1 MDYTQISII
10 KRDGKTEPFSLDK
23 IVRAI
28 TKAFRAGGITDEGQ
42 AVEQIASD
50 VAAAITKAEISVE
63 EIQDMVEERLMKRN
77 PSIAKRYIIYREWR
91 NVERDRRSSI
101 KSVMD
106 GIVTVE
112 KNDINLSNAN
122 MSSHTPAGQMMT
134 FASEITKD
142 YALKYLVGVRHGRAH
157 RDGDIHIHD
166 LDYYPTKTTTCI
178 QYDLGDIYERGFSTK
193 NGSVRTPQSI
203 QSYAT
208 LATIVFQTNQNEQHG
223 GQAIPAF
230 DFFMAKG
237 VAKSFRKHLASFIN
251 FYVAMENGTQADEK
265 AIRTLIKEHLPSIKS
280 TEAERETLRIALIAL
295 QIIIDKE
302 HLTRIAEKAYQQTKK
317 DTHQA
322 MEGFIHNLN
331 TMHSRGCLLYTSD
344 AADD

>member
-1 MDYTQISII
+1 MDYTGISII
-10 KRDGKTEPFSLDK
+10 KRDGKREAFSLEK
-23 IVRAI
+23 IERAI
-28 TKAFRAGGITDEGQ
+28 TKAYRAGGIDDAGETIGR
-42 AVEQIASD
+42 IAAD
-50 VAAAITKAEISVE
+50 VAAAISGPEITVE
-63 EIQDMVEERLMKRN
+63 AIQDMVEERLMRHD

-101 KSVMD
+101 KEVMD

-157 RDGDIHIHD
+157 RNGDIHIHD

-178 QYDLGDIYERGFSTK
+178 QYDLADIYGRGFSTK
-193 NGSVRTPQSI
+193 NGSVRSPQSI

-223 GQAIPAF
+223 GQSIPAF
-230 DFFMAKG
+230 DRFMAPG
-237 VAKSFRKHLASFIN
+237 VLKTFRKH
-251 FYVAMENGTQADEK
+251 VADM
-265 AIRTLIKEHLPSIKS
+265 TLFLCDLRGVTGPCRLP
-280 TEAERETLRIALIAL
+280 A
-295 QIIIDKE
+295 
-302 HLTRIAEKAYQQTKK
+302 TK
-317 DTHQA
+317 
-322 MEGFIHNLN
+322 
-331 TMHSRGCLLYTSD
+331 
-344 AADD
+344 

>member
-1 MDYTQISII
+1 MDYAQISII
-10 KRDGKTEPFSLDK
+10 KRDGKTEPFSLEK

-28 TKAFRAGGITDEGQ
+28 TKAYRAGGITDE
-42 AVEQIASD
+42 EQTIAR
-50 VAAAITKAEISVE
+50 VAAEVAGAISKNEISVE
-63 EIQDMVEERLMKRN
+63 EIQDMVEERLMRLN

-101 KSVMD
+101 KGVMD

-178 QYDLGDIYERGFSTK
+178 QYDLESIYRRGGSTK
-193 NGSVRTPQSI
+193 
-203 QSYAT
+203 
-208 LATIVFQTNQNEQHG
+208 
-223 GQAIPAF
+223 
-230 DFFMAKG
+230 KG
-237 VAKSFRKHLASFIN
+237 
-251 FYVAMENGTQADEK
+251 
-265 AIRTLIKEHLPSIKS
+265 
-280 TEAERETLRIALIAL
+280 
-295 QIIIDKE
+295 
-302 HLTRIAEKAYQQTKK
+302 
-317 DTHQA
+317 
-322 MEGFIHNLN
+322 
-331 TMHSRGCLLYTSD
+331 
-344 AADD
+344 

>member
-77 PSIAKRYIIYREWR
+77 PSIAKRYIIYREGR

-223 GQAIPAF
+223 GQSIPAF
-230 DFFMAKG
+230 DHFMAPG
-237 VAKSFRKHLASFIN
+237 VLKTFR
-251 FYVAMENGTQADEK
+251 
-265 AIRTLIKEHLPSIKS
+265 R
-280 TEAERETLRIALIAL
+280 
-295 QIIIDKE
+295 
-302 HLTRIAEKAYQQTKK
+302 HLTDMTLFLCGVRGGVTLERAELKAWSP
-317 DTHQA
+317 
-322 MEGFIHNLN
+322 N
-331 TMHSRGCLLYTSD
+331 TCRRSNPARRRWGVCSPPCASRAWRSPMRTSD
-344 AADD
+344 ASGGRPTTRHAARPIRRWRDSSTTSIRCTRAAATRWCSAR